1 MPRLLYVEDDMLLRT
16 VTTMALDDAGYEVVE
31 AHDGRQALE
40 LLEDQGGFDY
50 VISDI
55 SMPGGVSGLEV
66 ARAAQHARPG
76 CRTILVSGYAS
87 MQLPALPDSVA
98 YLGKPFRVHEL
109 IDKLADDGAWAAGAP
124 WAPQSPRSPAHAP
137 CLWK

>member
-1 MPRLLYVEDDMLLRT
+1 MARLLYVEDDALLRT

-40 LLEDQGGFDY
+40 LLRDHGGFDY
-50 VISDI
+50 VVSDI

-66 ARAAQHARPG
+66 ARTAQQMRPG
-76 CRTILVSGYAS
+76 CRTLLVSGYARA
-87 MQLPALPDSVA
+87 QLPSLPGAVA

-109 IDKLADDGAWAAGAP
+109 IETLADDDAWQEG
-124 WAPQSPRSPAHAP
+124 RS
-137 CLWK
+137 